1 MMKTAKVP
9 LFPISSVLFPQGML
23 PLRIFEP
30 RYLSMVAACMRQDS
44 EFGVVLI
51 TEGHEAGRPAR
62 FHQIGTLARIED
74 FDQLDDGY
82 LGITCRG
89 GQRFKVL
96 EHAVRDD
103 QLVHARIEILGDML
117 IEELTL
123 PQDYPSMREFMR
135 DLMKRDELVEWQKT
149 IDPQWDS
156 PQWLSCRLS
165 ELLPLSMESRQL
177 LLEMPLNERLAQL
190 SSVMRDNKLI

>member
-1 MMKTAKVP
+1 MATLKVP
-9 LFPISSVLFPQGML
+9 LFPLSTVLFPQGVL

-30 RYLSMVAACMRQDS
+30 RYLSMVAECMRNEL

-51 TEGHEAGRPAR
+51 TAGSDAGEPAR

-89 GQRFKVL
+89 GRRFKVL
-96 EHAVRDD
+96 EHALNDD
-103 QLVHARIEILGDML
+103 HLVEAGIEILADTAADL
-117 IEELTL
+117 SVLNE
-123 PQDYPSMREFMR
+123 DFPSMIKFAH
-135 DLMKRDELVEWQKT
+135 DLMKRDELKEWLKS
-149 IDPQWDS
+149 IDPQWDN

-165 ELLPLSMESRQL
+165 ELLPLSLESRQT
-177 LLEMPLNERLAQL
+177 LLEMPLTDRLTQL
-190 SSVMRDNKLI
+190 SNVLRENKLI